1 MSILQFSYRFLLNIQ
16 YFFYIDIFSTEHMI
30 FDFSRH
36 WNAEPVLAYTTGKN
50 KTDRFKSLNI
60 SLIPIKIFSGTFS
73 DQVHDLETD
82 IFEAV

>member
-1 MSILQFSYRFLLNIQ
+1 
-16 YFFYIDIFSTEHMI
+16 MI

-50 KTDRFKSLNI
+50 KTDHSKSLKI
-60 SLIPIKIFSGTFS
+60 SLLPIKLFFRTVS